1 MAVRAA
7 GRALKIA
14 RGMIDWF
21 SDLQHNWLLPEFMPP
36 DRTID
41 SDVPSVYGN
50 NTGHQI
56 YLISQGIIHH
66 SRMATSRLGARRERS
81 LRPIRSAPSARESYF

>member
-1 MAVRAA
+1 
-7 GRALKIA
+7 
-14 RGMIDWF
+14 
-21 SDLQHNWLLPEFMPP
+21 MPP

-41 SDVPSVYGN
+41 SDVPPMYGA

-66 SRMATSRLGARRERS
+66 SRMATSSVGTQRDVDVIATLYQVRALTTVEH
-81 LRPIRSAPSARESYF
+81 LLL